1 MVVVPQWLVVGLAI
15 AGGLAA
21 LFAVLFAV
29 GERFFPPAPAD
40 PGSEHDGEWKRR
52 AEIRAYLDAIDES
65 YTEDYPLGGEPV
77 AFYLPEREVAIT
89 FDGQAYF
96 RIEQE
101 GRYAVLVEHEMPG
114 GHLGARLPFETPE
127 TRFDRRR
134 RSRQEERSERRA
146 RDFAGERQDQY
157 RRADASGG
165 AASGRNERQR
175 VASAFDTLGVPR
187 NADEEEIRS
196 AYREQVKEVHPDH
209 GGEEEA
215 FRELQEAYTAARE
228 AAS

>member
-1 MVVVPQWLVVGLAI
+1 VVGLAI
-15 AGGLAA
+15 AGGLAV

-52 AEIRAYLDAIDES
+52 AEIRAYLDAIDEP
-65 YTEDYPLGGEPV
+65 YTEDYPLDSEPV
-77 AFYLPEREVAIT
+77 AFYLPERDVAIT

-96 RIEQE
+96 RIERE
-101 GRYAVLVEHEMPG
+101 GLHAVLVEHEMPG

-134 RSRQEERSERRA
+134 SEEADARERRQ
-146 RDFAGERQDQY
+146 RWERRRRSAGGGTS
-157 RRADASGG
+157 RAATGKS
-165 AASGRNERQR
+165 ERQR
-175 VASAFDTLGVPR
+175 VASAFDRLGVPR
-187 NADEEEIRS
+187 DADEDEIRA

-228 AAS
+228 ATN